1 MAGDKQDDIVL
12 IAERMLKAFKH
23 VQCFVFEKD
32 ELQSIRNAIKKIGLY
47 KHIHVRLI
55 DPKYPLIYIVKPNI
69 RECIEECRRKADEY
83 ILTGKVRDELKKH
96 FRIEYISQCI
106 NHCEHEKVKE
116 IIEILKKFLEGRKS
130 GSTS

>member
-1 MAGDKQDDIVL
+1 VVKDKQNDIVS

-32 ELQSIRNAIKKIGLY
+32 ELQSIRNTIRKIGLY
-47 KHIHVRLI
+47 KHVRVRLV

-69 RECIEECRRKADEY
+69 TECIEECRRKAEEY
-83 ILTGKVRDELKKH
+83 ILTGRVRDELKKH
-96 FRIEYISQCI
+96 FRIEYISQCR
-106 NHCEHEKVKE
+106 NYCEHEKVKE

-130 GSTS
+130 GNIS